1 MPNALYN
8 SGKQALLRGE
18 LNLQDSAIAAALVSI
33 GYSFDANLHTNTTS
47 ITAHILG
54 TPQVLTAKT
63 TANGVFDAAD
73 ITYLALTAGAQARAV
88 VLYRDTGV
96 AATSTLVAFID
107 TISGFP
113 LATNGGDVTIQW
125 DNGAFRIFSL

>member
-1 MPNALYN
+1 MANALYN

-18 LNLQDSAIAAALVSI
+18 LNLQDAPIVAALVST
-33 GYSFDANLHTNTTS
+33 GYTFDTNLHTNTTS
-47 ITAHILG
+47 ITPHILG
-54 TPQVLTAKT
+54 TPQTLTGKST
-63 TANGVFDAAD
+63 TNGVFDAAD
-73 ITYLALTAGAQARAV
+73 VTFLALAAGTTARAV

-96 AATSTLVAFID
+96 ADTSTLVAFIS